1 MFDNISRGGSTRAVP
16 GAHSVGKENANPTLR
31 PSGRAQDSGLRNG
44 HPGTIANRP
53 GSKARIYFEDLR
65 KSAEPLRETL
75 LKHPI
80 YAHVDCLDRLREF
93 MGIHVFAVWDFMSLV
108 KRLQREVTVQHLPWM
123 PPARPQVAR
132 FANEVVLGEESD
144 LGPDGK
150 PASHF
155 ELYLRAMDEIGAE
168 TAGIRAFI
176 AGIDRGKSWEVAL
189 GELHAP
195 AGISD
200 FVSETL
206 RCAIY
211 GSVVEVASY
220 FFFGREDVIPEM
232 FKKLLVLWSAG
243 AGEVPHF
250 AFYLERHIEL
260 DGESH
265 GPWAQEML
273 MALAGEDKDKWIA
286 ATRAARR
293 AISSRIRLWDD
304 VATHLINIR

>member
-1 MFDNISRGGSTRAVP
+1 MFDNISRGSSNRTVSRAH
-16 GAHSVGKENANPTLR
+16 AVGIENAHTMLR
-31 PSGRAQDSGLRNG
+31 PSGWAQDSGLRG
-44 HPGTIANRP
+44 GQPGTIEKRP
-53 GSKARIYFEDLR
+53 GFEARIYFEGLR
-65 KSAEPLRETL
+65 KSAAPLRETL

-80 YAHVDCLDRLREF
+80 YARVDSLDRLRQF

-108 KRLQREVTVQHLPWM
+108 KRLQSEVTVQYLPWM

-150 PASHF
+150 PLSHF
-155 ELYLRAMDEIGAE
+155 ELYLRAMEEIGAE
-168 TAGIRAFI
+168 TEGVRAFLARI
-176 AGIDRGKSWEVAL
+176 EQGESWEVAL
-189 GELHAP
+189 RELNAP

-200 FVSETL
+200 FVGETL

-232 FKKLLVLWSAG
+232 FKKLLALWNNG
-243 AGEVPHF
+243 AAEVPHF

-273 MALAGEDKDKWIA
+273 MALAGENEDKWMA
-286 ATRAARR
+286 ATHAARR
-293 AISSRIRLWDD
+293 AITSRIRLWDG
-304 VATHLINIR
+304 VAAHLKNIS

>member
-1 MFDNISRGGSTRAVP
+1 MFNDISRGSSNRDVP
-16 GAHSVGKENANPTLR
+16 RTHSVGKENADIILR
-31 PSGRAQDSGLRNG
+31 PGGRAQDGGLRRG
-44 HPGTIANRP
+44 HSGKIANGP
-53 GSKARIYFEDLR
+53 GYEARIYFQDLR
-65 KSAEPLRETL
+65 KIVAPLRETL

-80 YAHVDCLDRLREF
+80 YTQVDSLDRLREF

-108 KRLQREVTVQHLPWM
+108 KRLQSEVTVQHLPWM

-155 ELYLRAMDEIGAE
+155 ELYLRAMDEIGAKTDE
-168 TAGIRAFI
+168 VRSLLARIEQGE
-176 AGIDRGKSWEVAL
+176 SWEVAL
-189 GELHAP
+189 RELNAP
-195 AGISD
+195 AGITD

-232 FKKLLVLWSAG
+232 FKKLLALWSEG
-243 AGEVPHF
+243 AAEVPHF

-273 MALAGEDKDKWIA
+273 MALAGEDENKWMA
-286 ATRAARR
+286 ATHAARS
-293 AISSRIRLWDD
+293 AISSRIRLWDG
-304 VATHLINIR
+304 VAAHIRNIR

>member
-1 MFDNISRGGSTRAVP
+1 MFDNISRESSNRTVSR
-16 GAHSVGKENANPTLR
+16 AHSVGIENADTMLR
-31 PSGRAQDSGLRNG
+31 PSGRAQDSGLRRG
-44 HPGTIANRP
+44 QPGTIAKRP
-53 GSKARIYFEDLR
+53 RSEARIYFEGLR
-65 KSAEPLRETL
+65 KSVAPLRETL

-80 YAHVDCLDRLREF
+80 CARVDSLDRLRQF

-108 KRLQREVTVQHLPWM
+108 KRLQSEVTVQYLPWM

-132 FANEVVLGEESD
+132 FANEVVLGEESE

-155 ELYLRAMDEIGAE
+155 ELYLSAMDEIGAE

-176 AGIDRGKSWEVAL
+176 ATIDQGASWEAAL
-189 GELHAP
+189 RELHAP

-200 FVSETL
+200 FVNETL

-232 FKKLLVLWSAG
+232 FKKLLALWRESA
-243 AGEVPHF
+243 AEVPHF

-273 MALAGEDKDKWIA
+273 MALAGEDENKWMA
-286 ATRAARR
+286 ATHAARS
-293 AISSRIRLWDD
+293 AISSRIRLWDG
-304 VATHLINIR
+304 VAAHIRNIR

>member
-1 MFDNISRGGSTRAVP
+1 MVDDNSRGWLNRAISR
-16 GAHSVGKENANPTLR
+16 AHSIGTENANTMLR
-31 PSGRAQDSGLRNG
+31 PSGRAQDSGLRRG
-44 HPGTIANRP
+44 HPSTIAKSP
-53 GSKARIYFEDLR
+53 GSDARIYFEDLR
-65 KSAEPLRETL
+65 KSVAPLRETL
-75 LKHPI
+75 LRHPI

-93 MGIHVFAVWDFMSLV
+93 MAIHVFAVWDFMSLV
-108 KRLQREVTVQHLPWM
+108 KRLQREVTCHNLPWM
-123 PPARPQVAR
+123 PPSNPKVSR

-155 ELYLRAMDEIGAE
+155 ELYLRAMNEIGAE
-168 TAGIRAFI
+168 TAGIRAFL
-176 AGIDRGKSWEVAL
+176 ARIDQGESWEMAL
-189 GELHAP
+189 RELNAP
-195 AGISD
+195 AGITD

-206 RCAIY
+206 RCAIH

-232 FKKLLVLWSAG
+232 FKKLLALWNEG
-243 AGEVPHF
+243 AAEVPHF

-273 MALAGEDKDKWIA
+273 MALAGEDENKWMA
-286 ATRAARR
+286 ATHAARS
-293 AISSRIRLWDD
+293 AISSRIRLWDG
-304 VATHLINIR
+304 VAAHIRNIR